1 MISNSP
7 IAKPLVLNFMETVL
21 PVIEWGAVGVRSTG
35 PLDTGVTT
43 GVVTELTIFDVDTV
57 IVNSTLQDRY
67 TYT

>member
-1 MISNSP
+1 
-7 IAKPLVLNFMETVL
+7 METVL